1 MQDSGG
7 ARTQDHRAR
16 PLPLRLALRA
26 FIVSARPP
34 TPRAARGYAVRY
46 VPCRSHRIHGARGRA
61 YGTGHEPIDAQA
73 QQMAA
78 QQRALTVTR
87 PGVNAPVPYVRGE
100 ALAVS
105 DGRTRGER
113 RGGRRRS
120 GPAIQFEGP
129 LGKHEEEPIDIS

>member
-16 PLPLRLALRA
+16 PLPRRLALRA

-87 PGVNAPVPYVRGE
+87 PGVNLLFLTYEGKPWPC
-100 ALAVS
+100 
-105 DGRTRGER
+105 RTAGH
-113 RGGRRRS
+113 GGS
-120 GPAIQFEGP
+120 GAEGGDAGPALQFEEP